1 MKSDKIIKNAKIFT
15 SNKENLEATSLVVK
29 DGKFIYVGDEAGL
42 SDYEGD
48 VTDMGGKF
56 IMPGII
62 DSHVH
67 ITTGVGFEY
76 VDYGEFIARQGK
88 QDVMD
93 FMKDYIKNN
102 PGLIRYRF
110 MLERAALNGENITKE
125 ELDEICPDS
134 ELLVLEA
141 EVHSVWVNSKI
152 LEAHGVTDD
161 TPDLAPGL
169 AYYVRE
175 NGHLT
180 GNAYESAAWPFVFD
194 WLKEHLKDEQIES
207 AVARWIDFS
216 VNYGV
221 SCVFDAGFPQHNDIH
236 ERIYAHLRDLDKQGK
251 LPIYIEG
258 CYVLTDRSKIKEA
271 IEETKR
277 FRREFNTEHLKVNTL
292 KVFLDGTMKIRTA
305 ALNSP
310 YEGTDVTGATTFTA
324 EEIASII
331 KELNDIGLDFHL
343 HTVGDKASRTVLD
356 GVELAKK
363 ELKDN
368 MNVKVTCAHLWVQD
382 DADLGRFKELGVVA
396 NYTPVWH
403 AGVVAGEPYKFWKTI
418 IGEKRASS
426 MYRSK
431 SVWDTG
437 ALVSWSSDD
446 VAFGDF
452 SSWSPYYAMEI
463 GMTRHV
469 TKKTNIDE
477 QQITAE
483 PLPPAD
489 EKMSIEEML
498 IGYTINGA
506 KQLRIDDVKGSIEVG
521 KDADYLVFD
530 NDLLSA
536 EHEGFSHNKPKEVY
550 FSGKRI

>member
-1 MKSDKIIKNAKIFT
+1 
-15 SNKENLEATSLVVK
+15 
-29 DGKFIYVGDEAGL
+29 
-42 SDYEGD
+42 
-48 VTDMGGKF
+48 
-56 IMPGII
+56 
-62 DSHVH
+62 
-67 ITTGVGFEY
+67 
-76 VDYGEFIARQGK
+76 
-88 QDVMD
+88 
-93 FMKDYIKNN
+93 
-102 PGLIRYRF
+102 
-110 MLERAALNGENITKE
+110 
-125 ELDEICPDS
+125 
-134 ELLVLEA
+134 
-141 EVHSVWVNSKI
+141 
-152 LEAHGVTDD
+152 
-161 TPDLAPGL
+161 
-169 AYYVRE
+169 
-175 NGHLT
+175 
-180 GNAYESAAWPFVFD
+180 
-194 WLKEHLKDEQIES
+194 
-207 AVARWIDFS
+207 
-216 VNYGV
+216 
-221 SCVFDAGFPQHNDIH
+221 
-236 ERIYAHLRDLDKQGK
+236 
-251 LPIYIEG
+251 
-258 CYVLTDRSKIKEA
+258 
-271 IEETKR
+271 
-277 FRREFNTEHLKVNTL
+277 
-292 KVFLDGTMKIRTA
+292 
-305 ALNSP
+305 
-310 YEGTDVTGATTFTA
+310 
-324 EEIASII
+324 
-331 KELNDIGLDFHL
+331 
-343 HTVGDKASRTVLD
+343 
-356 GVELAKK
+356 
-363 ELKDN
+363 